1 MMEALVAGITVVL
14 VLLGVVGSVAPLI
27 PGPFLIL
34 AAAVLYGWHSGFS
47 VITVNLL
54 LVLTVLALLSQGLD
68 SLASIFGARKYGAT
82 RWGMAGAVV
91 GAVAGMVLGGIA
103 GLVLGPFCGA
113 CLGELLF
120 GKRLPDAVRTGYGTL
135 IGLLA
140 GTLGRLIVALVMAG
154 IVGGRMLQA
163 LLQ

>member
-1 MMEALVAGITVVL
+1 MEALVAGITVVL
-14 VLLGVVGSVAPLI
+14 VLLGVVGSVIPLI

-34 AAAVLYGWHSGFS
+34 AAGLLYGWYGGFT
-47 VITVNLL
+47 VITGTVL
-54 LVLTVLALLSQGLD
+54 LVLTALALLSQGLD

-82 RWGMAGAVV
+82 RWGMAGALL
-91 GAVAGMVLGGIA
+91 GAVAGALLGGVP

-120 GKRLPDAVRTGYGTL
+120 GKRLPEALRTGYGTL

-140 GTLGRLIVALVMAG
+140 GTLGQLIVALVMAG
-154 IVGGRMLQA
+154 IVGGRMVQA